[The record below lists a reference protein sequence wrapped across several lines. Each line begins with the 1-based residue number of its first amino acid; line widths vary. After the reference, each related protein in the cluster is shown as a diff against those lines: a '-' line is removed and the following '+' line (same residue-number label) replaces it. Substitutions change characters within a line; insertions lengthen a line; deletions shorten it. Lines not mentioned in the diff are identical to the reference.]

1 MTSFEQMKTQKNSFD
16 KLNAQL
22 QKLNGSSAKQS
33 YGDDRIWKPQVDKAG
48 NGYAVLRFLPA
59 PDGEDMLVVSPQTDN
74 KVDSRRVKS
83 LFRS

>member
-1 MTSFEQMKTQKNSFD
+1 MNAFANLKTQKNSFD

-22 QKLNGSSAKQS
+22 QKLNGSQAKQT

-59 PDGEDMLVVSPQTDN
+59 PDGEDKTIITPSVCEGIEVI
-74 KVDSRRVKS
+74 S
-83 LFRS
+83 LLFLR